1 MNCTRRHFLK
11 LAAAAPAAAGLSGI
25 NPLLAADASPRRF
38 GDAQKV
44 HSICAFCG
52 VGCGVIFRIR
62 EGALVG
68 VEGDPEHPINEGALC
83 SKGQAHYNMAFDY
96 EQAGRPLPNRQRLTQ
111 VLYRAPGANQY
122 EEKGWDWALDTIASR
137 IKATRDRTF
146 EATAQAGAQQ
156 VTVNRTPAIAWLG
169 SACCTG
175 EENYLFHKLTR
186 ALGLIHIDHC
196 ARL

>member
-11 LAAAAPAAAGLSGI
+11 LAATAPAAATLSGTA
-25 NPLLAADASPRRF
+25 PLEAAIPAFRRF
-38 GDAQKV
+38 GEAHNV

-52 VGCGVIFRIR
+52 VGCGVIFKIR
-62 EGALVG
+62 DGLIVG
-68 VEGDPEHPINEGALC
+68 VEGDPEHPINEGTLC

-96 EQAGRPLPNRQRLTQ
+96 EHTGRPRPNRQRLTQ
-111 VLYRAPGANQY
+111 VLYRAPGASGY
-122 EEKGWDWALDTIASR
+122 VEKGWDWALDTIVSR
-137 IKATRDRTF
+137 IRATRDRTF
-146 EATAQAGAQQ
+146 EATALVDQQQ

>member
-1 MNCTRRHFLK
+1 MPLQAAVPATRH
-11 LAAAAPAAAGLSGI
+11 
-25 NPLLAADASPRRF
+25 F

-52 VGCGVIFRIR
+52 VGCGVIFNIR
-62 EGALVG
+62 DGVIVG
-68 VEGDPEHPINEGALC
+68 VEGDPEHPINEGTLC

-96 EQAGRPLPNRQRLTQ
+96 EQTGRPLPNRQRLTH
-111 VLYRAPGANQY
+111 VLYRASGASHY

-146 EATAQAGAQQ
+146 ETTTRVGNQQ

-169 SACCTG
+169 SACCTS